1 MAQSSETSK
10 VPERV
15 YPPMVRLLARSSG
28 GRDRVPGTQ
37 DWREIERWLLD
48 EGGRVPTL
56 HALFEA
62 FCWHLVAAGVPLHR
76 ASLHVGT
83 LHPQLLGFAWN
94 WSEADGF
101 CDEVQVSE
109 EALQHPAFLR
119 SPLSVVFQTGTEL
132 ILDPRDDATVAQYG
146 IMADLRQTGFTQYIA
161 TPLGAGDYHNVAT
174 VATRHPDGFSPEQHE
189 ILCSLLRL
197 LALHVERHI
206 ALRISQNV
214 VATYLGAD
222 AGKAVLDGAI
232 KRGKGSRIE
241 AVIWVSDLRGFTDLS
256 DRLAPDDML
265 LILNA
270 YFSALVEAI
279 TRNGGDVLKF
289 VGDGLLAVFPLDRSY
304 EQANAATAALAA
316 ALDAETA
323 VAQLGL
329 TPPDELA
336 GIEGWAPLLSGIGL
350 HVGDVFFG
358 NVGAP
363 NRLDFTVI
371 GSAVNT
377 ASRVE
382 GLTKPLARPIIM
394 TAPVADAV
402 AIAAMA
408 TDAVESLGRH
418 SLRGLPEPMD
428 LFAPIRSRDA

>member
-1 MAQSSETSK
+1 MVQSPETSK

-37 DWREIERWLLD
+37 DWRDIERWLLD

-119 SPLSVVFQTGTEL
+119 SPLSVVFRTGQEL
-132 ILDPRDDATVAQYG
+132 VLDPRDEATVAQYG
-146 IMADLRQTGFTQYIA
+146 LMADLCQAGFTLYIA

-174 VATRHPDGFSPEQHE
+174 VATCHPDGFSPEQHE

-214 VATYLGAD
+214 VETYLGAD
-222 AGKAVLDGAI
+222 AGKAVLDGVI

-279 TRNGGDVLKF
+279 TRHGGDVLKF
-289 VGDGLLAVFPLDRSY
+289 VGDGLLAVFPLGRTY

-316 ALDAETA
+316 ALDAELA
-323 VAQLGL
+323 VAELAA

-336 GIEGWAPLLSGIGL
+336 GITGWAPLLSGIGL

-394 TAPVADAV
+394 TAPVAS
-402 AIAAMA
+402 AIAS
-408 TDAVESLGRH
+408 AVQLESLGRH
-418 SLRGLPEPMD
+418 SLRGLPDPKD
-428 LFAPIRSRDA
+428 LFAPIRSHST

>member
-1 MAQSSETSK
+1 MAPSPETSK

-28 GRDRVPGTQ
+28 GRDRVPGRQ
-37 DWREIERWLLD
+37 DWRDIERWLLD

-62 FCWHLVAAGVPLHR
+62 FCWHLVAADVPLHR

-119 SPLSVVFQTGTEL
+119 SPLSVVFRTGQEL
-132 ILDPRDDATVAQYG
+132 LLDPRDEATVAQYG
-146 IMADLRQTGFTQYIA
+146 LMADLRQAGFTQYVA
-161 TPLGAGDYHNVAT
+161 LPLGAGDYHNVAT

-189 ILCSLLRL
+189 ILRSLLRL

-206 ALRISQNV
+206 AVRISQNV
-214 VATYLGAD
+214 VETYLGVD
-222 AGKAVLDGAI
+222 AGKAVLDGVI

-270 YFSALVEAI
+270 YFSEMVGAV
-279 TRNGGDVLKF
+279 TRAGGDVLKF
-289 VGDGLLAVFPLDRSY
+289 VGDGLLAVFPLDRTYPGTS
-304 EQANAATAALAA
+304 AAGAALAA
-316 ALDAETA
+316 ALEAEAA
-323 VAQLGL
+323 VAGLGT

-336 GIEGWAPLLSGIGL
+336 HIEGWAPLRSGIGL
-350 HVGDVFFG
+350 HVGDVFFC

-382 GLTKPLARPIIM
+382 GLSKPLASPIIL
-394 TAPVADAV
+394 TAPVADA
-402 AIAAMA
+402 I
-408 TDAVESLGRH
+408 TIPVESLGRH
-418 SLRGLPEPMD
+418 SLRGLPEPIE
-428 LFAPIRSRDA
+428 LFTPTRPHNS

>member
-1 MAQSSETSK
+1 MVQSPETPK
-10 VPERV
+10 VAERV

-28 GRDRVPGTQ
+28 GRERVPGKQ
-37 DWREIERWLLD
+37 DWRDIERWLLE
-48 EGGRVPTL
+48 EGGQVPTL

-62 FCWHLVAAGVPLHR
+62 FCWHLIAADVPLHR

-94 WSEADGF
+94 WSEGDGF

-109 EALQHPAFLR
+109 EALQDPAFLR
-119 SPLSVVFQTGTEL
+119 SPLAVVFRTGEEL
-132 ILDPRDDATVAQYG
+132 VLDPRDDATVAQYG
-146 IMADLRQTGFTQYIA
+146 IMADLRQAGFTQYVAI
-161 TPLGAGDYHNVAT
+161 PLGAGDYHNVAT

-189 ILCSLLRL
+189 ILRSLLRL

-206 ALRISQNV
+206 AVRISQNV

-222 AGKAVLDGAI
+222 AGKAVLDGVI

-279 TRNGGDVLKF
+279 TQHGGDVLKF
-289 VGDGLLAVFPLDRSY
+289 VGDGLLAVFPLERTY

-316 ALDAETA
+316 ALDAEIA
-323 VAQLGL
+323 VAELGL
-329 TPPDELA
+329 NPPDELS
-336 GIEGWAPLLSGIGL
+336 GIVGWAPLQSGIGL

-358 NVGAP
+358 NVGAA

-382 GLTKPLARPIIM
+382 GLTKPLAQPIIM
-394 TAPVADAV
+394 TAPVANSV
-402 AIAAMA
+402 TVAAMA
-408 TDAVESLGRH
+408 TVAVESLGRH
-418 SLRGLPEPMD
+418 NLRGLPEPMD
-428 LFAPIRSRDA
+428 LFAPIRPRDA

>member
-1 MAQSSETSK
+1 MVQSSETSK

-28 GRDRVPGTQ
+28 SPDSVPIGQ
-37 DWREIERWLLD
+37 CRHEIERWLLD

-62 FCWHLVAAGVPLHR
+62 FCWRLVVAGIPLHR

-119 SPLSVVFQTGTEL
+119 SPLSVVFRTGQEL
-132 ILDPRDDATVAQYG
+132 VLDPRDEATVAQYG
-146 IMADLRQTGFTQYIA
+146 LMADLRQAGFTQYVA
-161 TPLGAGDYHNVAT
+161 LPLGAGDYHNVAT
-174 VATRHPDGFSPEQHE
+174 VATRHPDGYSPEQHE
-189 ILCSLLRL
+189 ILRSLLRL

-206 ALRISQNV
+206 AVRISQNV
-214 VATYLGAD
+214 VETYLGVD
-222 AGKAVLDGAI
+222 AGKAVLDGVI

-270 YFSALVEAI
+270 YFSQMVGAV
-279 TRNGGDVLKF
+279 TRAGGDVLKF
-289 VGDGLLAVFPLDRSY
+289 VGDGLLAVFPLDRTYPGTS
-304 EQANAATAALAA
+304 AAGAALAA
-316 ALDAETA
+316 ALEAEAA
-323 VAQLGL
+323 VASLGT

-336 GIEGWAPLLSGIGL
+336 DIKGWAPLRSGIGL

-382 GLTKPLARPIIM
+382 GLTKPLASPIIL
-394 TAPVADAV
+394 TAPVADA
-402 AIAAMA
+402 I
-408 TDAVESLGRH
+408 TIPVESLGRH
-418 SLRGLPEPMD
+418 SLRGLPEPIE
-428 LFAPIRSRDA
+428 LFEPARPHNS